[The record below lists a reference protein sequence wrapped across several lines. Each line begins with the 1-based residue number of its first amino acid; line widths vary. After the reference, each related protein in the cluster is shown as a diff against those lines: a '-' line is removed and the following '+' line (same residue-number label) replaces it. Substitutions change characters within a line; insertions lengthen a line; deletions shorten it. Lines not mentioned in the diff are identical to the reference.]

1 MFLTEEYDE
10 MDDVTLLD
18 EEDDGEDRDHE
29 E

>member
-18 EEDDGEDRDHE
+18 EEDDEEDRDHE